1 LETHGERP
9 HRRISLLPTIVLI
22 ICRGILHDPE
32 VFENPLEFR
41 PERYLKNGKINPEVL
56 DPDVAAFGFG
66 RRSVSL
72 YGFIVQSS
80 DIWHRLCPGRHL
92 AHDTLFIL
100 ITSVLSVFNILPP
113 KDENGNE
120 VKVEAR
126 FGGGAV
132 MCVLSSV
139 NDGKMTDMFLSV

>member
-1 LETHGERP
+1 M
-9 HRRISLLPTIVLI
+9 
-22 ICRGILHDPE
+22 HDPE
-32 VFENPLEFR
+32 VFEKPLEFR
-41 PERYLKNGKINPEVL
+41 PERYLKNGKINREVL

-80 DIWHRLCPGRHL
+80 EIWHRICPGRHL
-92 AHDTLFIL
+92 ARDTLFIL
-100 ITSVLSVFNILPP
+100 ISSVLSVFDILPP
-113 KDENGNE
+113 KDENRNE

-126 FGGGAV
+126 FSGGAV

-139 NDGKMTDMFLSV
+139 KDGKVADMFLFI